1 MDFIL
6 LRLIKI
12 LGLDPD
18 QGLFFVYDIVC
29 QYIINIQKW
38 IGKDL
43 PEGLTIE
50 QAINLFHVHCHK
62 NDCFFCYAT
71 TFIPSA
77 AVVTAQIL
85 KLLWSTLNTISPK
98 LCTTSL
104 PHHAETLDDHACD
117 SSNKKMLSMTDTLMA
132 KYLDSKDMILQASKN
147 YTKIIH
153 TVEPVILRIWEE
165 EIQLAEKNK
174 LKNINAMD
182 VYLAQIPSTSVPMGV
197 GLGMGVGVGVGEEL
211 VLTPQDEWM
220 EFALVVEESQ

>member
-1 MDFIL
+1 
-6 LRLIKI
+6 
-12 LGLDPD
+12 
-18 QGLFFVYDIVC
+18 
-29 QYIINIQKW
+29 
-38 IGKDL
+38 
-43 PEGLTIE
+43 
-50 QAINLFHVHCHK
+50 
-62 NDCFFCYAT
+62 
-71 TFIPSA
+71 
-77 AVVTAQIL
+77 
-85 KLLWSTLNTISPK
+85 
-98 LCTTSL
+98 
-104 PHHAETLDDHACD
+104 
-117 SSNKKMLSMTDTLMA
+117 MTDTLMA

-220 EFALVVEESQ
+220 EFALVVEEAQ